1 MTHVTVSEYERLY
14 RGKGDEETGDS
25 RGERRVLSEKHFQRL
40 RSFDE
45 KHADGSGDQIF
56 EWRRNRMWPKNWVGV
71 VQLGG
76 LTVEVLP
83 KFHRHG
89 IDTLQARRNLIYML
103 VTAGDVPARP
113 RDVADLATGQTTLL
127 DVFVDLFSRRL
138 RDELHQ
144 GLHRSYERRSENSP
158 KLKGKLDFS
167 EHFKHNAARKDRFF
181 VQYDDYVEDNQLNR
195 IFKAACRR
203 LRTVISRPSV
213 DEVLKHCLLVLGDV
227 KDTPV
232 RPPDF
237 DRVHFSRKNRRF
249 KESFDFCRML
259 YLGLSPTGTF
269 GQTRTYSLLFD
280 MNSVYERFI
289 TDFMRSR
296 VLRGDLRDRYR
307 LHPQSKHLKRYLLWT
322 GPSERSGPV
331 RMKPD
336 ILLMGRDDQEPIIID
351 TKWKLL
357 EEGTTGSPKGIS
369 TGDLYQL
376 YAYAQRFGAQRSIL
390 LYPKGG
396 RSLQAETYHV
406 PESNSSGDNGGKE
419 VGVEFVDL
427 NGDLARSSAAR
438 DRLAE
443 DLTKLVRREPSPE
456 SRPAH

>member
-14 RGKGDEETGDS
+14 RGKSDEQTGDR

-45 KHADGSGDQIF
+45 KHADGAGDQIF

-76 LTVEVLP
+76 LTVEILP
-83 KFHRHG
+83 KFHRRG

-127 DVFVDLFSRRL
+127 DVFVDLFARRL
-138 RDELHQ
+138 REELHQ
-144 GLHRSYERRSENSP
+144 GLHRSYERRAENSP

-227 KDTPV
+227 EDTTI

-289 TDFMRSR
+289 ADFMRSR
-296 VLRGDLRDRYR
+296 VLRGDLRGRYR
-307 LHPQSKHLKRYLLWT
+307 LHPQSKDLKRYLLWT

-331 RMKPD
+331 RMRPD
-336 ILLMGRDDQEPIIID
+336 ILLMGRENHQPVIID

-357 EEGTTGSPKGIS
+357 EEGSTGSPKGIS

-376 YAYAQRFGAQRSIL
+376 YAYAKRFGARRSVL
-390 LYPKGG
+390 LYPLGG
-396 RSLQAETYHV
+396 QDLRAESYHV
-406 PESNSSGDNGGKE
+406 PESRASADDDEKT

-427 NGDLARSSAAR
+427 SGDLARSSGAR
-438 DRLAE
+438 KRLAE
-443 DLTKLVRREPSPE
+443 DLQDVIRLKPSTE
-456 SRPAH
+456 SQPAH